1 MNEARK
7 IQPAG
12 DTPRKVADALNQH
25 ADLITTSLFQ
35 TKTIAE
41 LALLDATLE
50 AGRSYYVP
58 DEAGGPC
65 LVVSNGT
72 NWRRLTLGAIAS

>member
-7 IQPAG
+7 VQPAG
-12 DTPRKVADALNQH
+12 DTPRKVADAINQH
-25 ADLITTSLFQ
+25 ADLISTGLFQ

-50 AGRSYYVP
+50 AGRAYYVP
-58 DEAGGPC
+58 NESGGPC

-72 NWRRLTLGAIAS
+72 NWKRLTLGATAS

>member
-12 DTPRKVADALNQH
+12 DTPRRVADALNQH

-35 TKTIAE
+35 TKTMAE
-41 LALLDATLE
+41 LATLDATIE
-50 AGRSYYVP
+50 AGRAYYVP
-58 DEAGGPC
+58 DESGGPC